1 MINNDWDIANN
12 HIKQWKKTGD
22 TVVFTNGC
30 FDIIHRGH
38 IEILSAA
45 KKKGNRL
52 VVGLNGDQ
60 SVTRL
65 KGNDRPLQPFKD
77 RAMILDA
84 IESVDM
90 VVSFEED
97 TPAEIILHFLPDI
110 LVKGGDYNTDTIV
123 GADTVIANG
132 GTVEIIPL
140 IPKKSTTALL
150 DRIIKS
156 TK

>member
-1 MINNDWDIANN
+1 MIINDWDIANN
-12 HIKQWKKTGD
+12 YIKQWKKTGD

-45 KKKGNRL
+45 KEKGNHL

-65 KGNDRPLQPFKD
+65 KGKNRPLQPFED

-84 IESVDM
+84 IKSVDM
-90 VVSFEED
+90 VVGFEED
-97 TPAEIILHFLPDI
+97 TPAEIILHFLPDV
-110 LVKGGDYNTDTIV
+110 LVKGGDYTTDTIV

-140 IPKKSTTALL
+140 IPEKSTTALL
-150 DRIIKS
+150 DWIIKS

>member
-1 MINNDWDIANN
+1 MIITDWDIANS
-12 HIKQWKKTGD
+12 HIIQWKEAGFTI
-22 TVVFTNGC
+22 VFTNGC

-45 KKKGNRL
+45 KEKGNHL

-65 KGNDRPLQPFKD
+65 KGNDRPLQPFED

-90 VVSFEED
+90 VVGFEED
-97 TPAEIILHFLPDI
+97 TPAEIILHFLPDV
-110 LVKGGDYNTDTIV
+110 LVKGGDYTTETIV

-132 GTVEIIPL
+132 GTVETIPL
-140 IPKKSTTALL
+140 IPEKSTTALL

>member
-1 MINNDWDIANN
+1 MIINDWDIANN
-12 HIKQWKKTGD
+12 YIKQWKNTGD

-45 KKKGNRL
+45 KEKGNHL

-65 KGNDRPLQPFKD
+65 KGNDRPLQPFED

-84 IESVDM
+84 IKSVDM
-90 VVSFEED
+90 VVGFEEN
-97 TPAEIILHFLPDI
+97 TPAKIILHFLPDI
-110 LVKGGDYNTDTIV
+110 LVKGGDYTTDTIV

-140 IPKKSTTALL
+140 IPEKSTTALL
-150 DRIIKS
+150 DWIIKS

>member
-1 MINNDWDIANN
+1 MIITDWDIANN
-12 HIKQWKKTGD
+12 QIDHWKEEGSTI
-22 TVVFTNGC
+22 VFTNGC

-38 IEILSAA
+38 IELLSAA
-45 KKKGNRL
+45 KKKGDRL

-60 SVTRL
+60 SVKRL
-65 KGNDRPLQPFKD
+65 KGNDRPLQSVED

-84 IESVDM
+84 IKSVDM

-110 LVKGGDYNTDTIV
+110 LVKGGDYTTDTIV

-132 GTVEIIPL
+132 GTVETIPL

-150 DRIIKS
+150 DQINKS
-156 TK
+156 KK

>member
-1 MINNDWDIANN
+1 MIITDWDIANN
-12 HIKQWKKTGD
+12 QIDHWKEAGSTI
-22 TVVFTNGC
+22 VFTNGC

-38 IEILSAA
+38 IELLYAA
-45 KKKGNRL
+45 KKKGDRL
-52 VVGLNGDQ
+52 IVGLNGDQ
-60 SVTRL
+60 SVKRL
-65 KGNDRPLQPFKD
+65 KGNDRPLQSVED

-97 TPAEIILHFLPDI
+97 TPEKIILHFLPDI
-110 LVKGGDYNTDTIV
+110 LVKGGDYTTDTIV

-132 GTVEIIPL
+132 GTVETIPL

-150 DRIIKS
+150 DQINKS
-156 TK
+156 KK

>member
-1 MINNDWDIANN
+1 MIINDWDIANN
-12 HIKQWKKTGD
+12 HIKQWKKTGG

>member
-1 MINNDWDIANN
+1 MIINDWDIANN
-12 HIKQWKKTGD
+12 YIKQWKKTGD

-45 KKKGNRL
+45 KEKGNRL

-65 KGNDRPLQPFKD
+65 KGNDRPLQPFED
-77 RAMILDA
+77 RAVILDA

-90 VVSFEED
+90 VVGFEED
-97 TPAEIILHFLPDI
+97 TPAKIILHFLPDI
-110 LVKGGDYNTDTIV
+110 LVKGGDYTTDTIV

-140 IPKKSTTALL
+140 IPEKSTTSLL

>member
-1 MINNDWDIANN
+1 MIINDWDIANN
-12 HIKQWKKTGD
+12 YIKQWKKTGD

-45 KKKGNRL
+45 KEKGNHL

-65 KGNDRPLQPFKD
+65 KGNNRPLQPFED

-90 VVSFEED
+90 VVGFEED
-97 TPAEIILHFLPDI
+97 TPAKIILHFLPDI
-110 LVKGGDYNTDTIV
+110 LVKGGDYTTDTIV

-140 IPKKSTTALL
+140 IPEKSTTALL
-150 DRIIKS
+150 DWIIKS

>member
-1 MINNDWDIANN
+1 MIINDWDIANN
-12 HIKQWKKTGD
+12 YIKQWKNTGD

-45 KKKGNRL
+45 KEKGNHL

-65 KGNDRPLQPFKD
+65 KGNDRPLQPFED

-90 VVSFEED
+90 VVGFEED
-97 TPAEIILHFLPDI
+97 TPAKIILHFLPDI
-110 LVKGGDYNTDTIV
+110 LVKGGDYTTDTIV

-140 IPKKSTTALL
+140 IPEKSTTALL
-150 DRIIKS
+150 DSIIKS

>member
-1 MINNDWDIANN
+1 MIINDWDIANN
-12 HIKQWKKTGD
+12 YIKQWKKTGD

-45 KKKGNRL
+45 KEKGNHL

-65 KGNDRPLQPFKD
+65 KGNDRPLQPFED

-90 VVSFEED
+90 VVGFEED
-97 TPAEIILHFLPDI
+97 TPAKIILHFLPDI
-110 LVKGGDYNTDTIV
+110 LVKGGDYTTDTIV

-140 IPKKSTTALL
+140 IPEKSTTALL
-150 DRIIKS
+150 ERIIKS

>member
-1 MINNDWDIANN
+1 MIINDWDIANN
-12 HIKQWKKTGD
+12 YIKQWKKTGD

-45 KKKGNRL
+45 KEKGNHL

-65 KGNDRPLQPFKD
+65 KGNDRPLQPFED
-77 RAMILDA
+77 RTMILDA

-90 VVSFEED
+90 VVGFEED
-97 TPAEIILHFLPDI
+97 TPAKIILHFLPDI
-110 LVKGGDYNTDTIV
+110 LVKGGDYTTDTIV

-140 IPKKSTTALL
+140 IPEKSTTALL
-150 DRIIKS
+150 DWIIKS

>member
-1 MINNDWDIANN
+1 MIITDWDIANN
-12 HIKQWKKTGD
+12 QISKWKEAGCTI
-22 TVVFTNGC
+22 VFTNGC

-38 IEILSAA
+38 IKLLSAA
-45 KKKGNRL
+45 KEKGDSL

-60 SVTRL
+60 SVKRL
-65 KGNDRPLQPFKD
+65 KGNDRPLQPVED

-90 VVSFEED
+90 VVCFEED
-97 TPAEIILHFLPDI
+97 TPAEIILHFLPDV
-110 LVKGGDYNTDTIV
+110 LVKGGDYTTDTIV

-132 GTVEIIPL
+132 GTVETIPL
-140 IPKKSTTALL
+140 IPEKSTTALL

-156 TK
+156 T

>member
-1 MINNDWDIANN
+1 MIITDQDIANN
-12 HIKQWKKTGD
+12 QINQWREAGCTI
-22 TVVFTNGC
+22 VFTNGC

-38 IEILSAA
+38 IELLSAA
-45 KKKGNRL
+45 KEKGDRL

-60 SVTRL
+60 SVKRL
-65 KGNDRPLQPFKD
+65 KGNDRPLQPVED

-90 VVSFEED
+90 VVGFEED
-97 TPAEIILHFLPDI
+97 TPAEMILHFLPDV
-110 LVKGGDYNTDTIV
+110 LVKGGDYTTDTIV

-132 GTVEIIPL
+132 GTVETIPL
-140 IPKKSTTALL
+140 ILEKSTTAIL

>member
-1 MINNDWDIANN
+1 MIITDWDIANN
-12 HIKQWKKTGD
+12 QIKKWKEAGCAI
-22 TVVFTNGC
+22 VFTNGC

-38 IEILSAA
+38 IELLSAA
-45 KKKGNRL
+45 KEKGDRL

-60 SVTRL
+60 SVKRL
-65 KGNDRPLQPFKD
+65 KGNDRPLQPVED

-90 VVSFEED
+90 VVGFEED

-140 IPKKSTTALL
+140 IPEKSTTALL

>member
-1 MINNDWDIANN
+1 MIINDWDIANN
-12 HIKQWKKTGD
+12 YIKQWKKTGD

-45 KKKGNRL
+45 KEKGNHL

-65 KGNDRPLQPFKD
+65 KGNDRPLQPFED

-90 VVSFEED
+90 VVGFEED
-97 TPAEIILHFLPDI
+97 TPAKIILHFLPDI
-110 LVKGGDYNTDTIV
+110 LVKGGDY
-123 GADTVIANG
+123 
-132 GTVEIIPL
+132 
-140 IPKKSTTALL
+140 TT
-150 DRIIKS
+150 
-156 TK
+156 

>member
-1 MINNDWDIANN
+1 MIINDWDIANN
-12 HIKQWKKTGD
+12 YIKQWKKTGD

-45 KKKGNRL
+45 KEKGNHL

-65 KGNDRPLQPFKD
+65 KGNDRPLQPFED

-90 VVSFEED
+90 VVGFEED
-97 TPAEIILHFLPDI
+97 TPAKIILHFLPDI
-110 LVKGGDYNTDTIV
+110 LVKGGDYTTDTIV

-140 IPKKSTTALL
+140 IPEKSTTALL
-150 DRIIKS
+150 DSIIKS